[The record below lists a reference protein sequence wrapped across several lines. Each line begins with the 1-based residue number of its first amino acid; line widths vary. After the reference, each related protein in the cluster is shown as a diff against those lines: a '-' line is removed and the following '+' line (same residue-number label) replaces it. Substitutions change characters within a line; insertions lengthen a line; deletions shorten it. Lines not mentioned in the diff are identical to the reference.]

1 MIPSVFA
8 APAAISS
15 SIARTSLAA
24 ALLLLGGCEVPPEP
38 SIARLARD
46 RELGA
51 AQVRRA
57 EHRRE
62 LARLEQETTVTAAA
76 VMATKGESIRR
87 AHELRAVLA
96 ELGNQVARLRDAE
109 RDLAAARER
118 AAAVEEQIVP
128 LREVERTLRDQEV
141 LRAAASERAGALEAE
156 VRILTAAADAKDAE
170 LGPRIAA
177 LRARL
182 DAAQQVEGALAAA
195 NAAVAAALKV
205 LEPPA
210 AAPAAPTQASPP
222 PGAK

>member
-1 MIPSVFA
+1 MFA

-15 SIARTSLAA
+15 SIVRSAA
-24 ALLLLGGCEVPPEP
+24 GAVLLLLGGCEAPSEP

-51 AQVRRA
+51 AQAKRA

-62 LARLEQETTVTAAA
+62 LARLEQEAAVTAAA

-118 AAAVEEQIVP
+118 AAAVEEQIGP
-128 LREVERTLRDQEV
+128 LREIERTLRDQDA
-141 LRAAASERAGALEAE
+141 LRAAASERAASLEAE
-156 VRILTAAADAKDAE
+156 VRTLAAAADAKDAE
-170 LGPRIAA
+170 LAPRIAA

-182 DAAQQVEGALAAA
+182 EAAQQVEGALAAA
-195 NAAVAAALKV
+195 NAAVVAALKV
-205 LEPPA
+205 LEPPVVPPA
-210 AAPAAPTQASPP
+210 AASQPAA
-222 PGAK
+222 K